1 MSSRAL
7 YGFIAAACLSS
18 AAAVGAQTQAA
29 QASPAAKAEPAGSPT
44 VTVIGCVQKE
54 NSILKDKPVGGDL
67 GMRDEFVLTN
77 SKLSTGAPSTDQ
89 AAPAAEPPA
98 TDPVGTSGSASNFGK
113 VYRLTGDKESD
124 LKALVGQRVEI
135 SGAFKNEADAKTE
148 LSTIGTS
155 GRTPAGELTRQ
166 NTPEITIA
174 SVKPSAASAS
184 CTGAG
189 IK

>member
-1 MSSRAL
+1 MSSRVL
-7 YGFIAAACLSS
+7 YGLIAAVCLSGVT
-18 AAAVGAQTQAA
+18 AIGAQSQATP
-29 QASPAAKAEPAGSPT
+29 ASPAAAAPATESPV

-54 NSILKDKPVGGDL
+54 TAVLKGNVATAAEP
-67 GMRDEFVLTN
+67 GMGDEFVLTN

-89 AAPAAEPPA
+89 PAPAEPAA

-113 VYRLTGDKESD
+113 VYRVTGDKESD
-124 LKALVGQRVEI
+124 LKAFVGQRVEI

-148 LSTIGTS
+148 LSTVGTS
-155 GRTPAGELTRQ
+155 GRTAGELTKQ

-174 SVKPSAASAS
+174 TIKPSTGS
-184 CTGAG
+184 CGA